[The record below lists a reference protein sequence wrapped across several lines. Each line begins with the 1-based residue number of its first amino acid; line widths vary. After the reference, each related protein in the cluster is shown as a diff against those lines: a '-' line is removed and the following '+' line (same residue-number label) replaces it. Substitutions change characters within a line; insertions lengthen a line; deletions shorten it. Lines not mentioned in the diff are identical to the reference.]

1 MALATYTDL
10 QAAVIAWLHRDDLAA
25 VVPDFIALAE
35 SRMNRALR
43 VRQQVTTTTLSTVAG
58 TATVALPASWL
69 EFESLRLVTP
79 NWQVEHLPR
88 GQFVDAHPTSD
99 TGAPTHYVIDGSNI
113 VLGPKPD
120 AVYSIEAVY
129 FAAVPALSGGNPTN
143 WLLTAWPNLYLFAAL
158 SESAPFIGQ
167 DERVQVWE
175 AKYAVE
181 LQAAITAD
189 ARARSSGSAL
199 RIRAR

>member
-10 QAAVIAWLHRDDLAA
+10 QAAVANWLHRDDLASS
-25 VVPDFIALAE
+25 VPDFIALAE
-35 SRMNRALR
+35 ARLNKVLR
-43 VRQQVTTTTLSTVAG
+43 TRQQVTTATLATVAG

-79 NWQVEHLPR
+79 NVPIEHLPR
-88 GQFVDAHPTSD
+88 GQFVDAHPSSD

-120 AVYSIEAVY
+120 AIYSIEAVY
-129 FAAVPALSGGNPTN
+129 FAAVPSLSGGTPTN
-143 WLLTAWPNLYLFAAL
+143 WLLTEWPGLYLFAAL
-158 SESAPFIGQ
+158 SEAAPFIGQ
-167 DERVQVWE
+167 DARVAVWE
-175 AKYAVE
+175 QRYSAE
-181 LQAAITAD
+181 LAAAITAD
-189 ARARSSGSAL
+189 ARARSSGSSL